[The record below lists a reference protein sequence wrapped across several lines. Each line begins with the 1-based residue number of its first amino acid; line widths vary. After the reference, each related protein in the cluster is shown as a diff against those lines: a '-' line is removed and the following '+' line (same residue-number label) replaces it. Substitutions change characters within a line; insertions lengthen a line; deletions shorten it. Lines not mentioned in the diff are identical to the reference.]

1 MGLNA
6 ASIHVRIGSSADAQR
21 RLGLAIHR
29 VLELDQ
35 YCEASGARDAE
46 RTLILHPASSGEW
59 TTVFDSEWMEL
70 DSFAARLSRE
80 AGVETVSSS
89 IQQSD
94 AMRLALFRDGLPVDI
109 LASQGPRCVG
119 RPELWSPLLE
129 PGASVVELQEALE
142 RPAIFAEDKLVA
154 LARLLGLN
162 RDLCLADVEDLLD
175 APGRPIGPRLCFRRV
190 ELATA

>member
-6 ASIHVRIGSSADAQR
+6 ASLHVRIGSGPVAQR
-21 RLGLAIHR
+21 RLGAVIRRALATNG
-29 VLELDQ
+29 
-35 YCEASGARDAE
+35 YCEARSERAAE

-70 DSFAARLSRE
+70 DAFAARISRE
-80 AGVETVSSS
+80 AEVETVTSS
-89 IQQSD
+89 IRQSD
-94 AMRLALFRDGLPVDI
+94 AMRLALFRNGLPVDI
-109 LASQGPRCVG
+109 LASQGPRSVG
-119 RPELWSPLLE
+119 RPELWGPLLE
-129 PGASVVELQEALE
+129 PGASAVELREALE

-175 APGRPIGPRLCFRRV
+175 APGRPIRPRLCFRR
-190 ELATA
+190 LQMATA